1 MRETGLDDVKVS
13 NFTQIL
19 INFLFTIRSNLIQLK
34 SSSSFDISLLT
45 IFTHFVVVVVAPL
58 RRRRIRL
65 LEIGQIKKKMMI
77 ARRIGGNVLNIFFKR
92 DELIHNYCCIVTAKW
107 RCCYYFLVV
116 F

>member
-65 LEIGQIKKKMMI
+65 LEIGQIKKMMI